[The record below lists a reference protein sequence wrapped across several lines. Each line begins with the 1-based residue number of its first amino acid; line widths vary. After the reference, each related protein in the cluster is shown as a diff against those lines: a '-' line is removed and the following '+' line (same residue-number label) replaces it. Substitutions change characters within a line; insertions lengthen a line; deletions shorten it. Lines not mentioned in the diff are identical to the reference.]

1 MLLSVTFLSVA
12 TNILKK
18 LNVVDAME
26 SLTLEQYR
34 RMVDK
39 VLEFKRLN
47 GDLPKY
53 AVVDGCR
60 IEKREYIDMI
70 ERVNKFFLE
79 MGRNP
84 GTVDIGPIE
93 DVSTI
98 EKISI

>member
-1 MLLSVTFLSVA
+1 M
-12 TNILKK
+12 N
-18 LNVVDAME
+18 E

-47 GDLPKY
+47 GDLPEY

-84 GTVDIGPIE
+84 GSVDIGPVD
-93 DVSTI
+93 DVSLV
-98 EKISI
+98 EKAYIS